1 MAMNID
7 LKNLNMSDIQDQI
20 KKLMANKK
28 LVTKIG
34 IIFGAIVFFLI
45 IYYAVLNP
53 MVNSRK
59 AKLDDMNKKKQETEQ
74 FTKDINSMKA
84 KIKKLKPEYE
94 NYSKL
99 FHSKAEVEGLY
110 QTLSVF
116 AGRNDL
122 VISKIVKKPIESVLK
137 SQALAK
143 ASGKKAKKSKKGKK
157 NQTKSVKNIAY
168 YKIPVEFEI
177 NGNFIGYIKFKRAL
191 SLSNKML
198 NFDKESIQVVKG
210 DSTGTIKVN
219 GSLTIVGLPDEFFKL
234 IFLALLLMLA
244 AKVSMADSHDAE
256 QNIIDKAKEINQNI
270 KKKQSNQQA
279 NISSEI
285 GNNEEPL
292 PLNDPFV
299 GDSSLTGG
307 ALIEADPEEAKNEM
321 SLYKFKLVG
330 VMTSEKNGGFVS
342 LVNAS
347 GDIITVSL
355 FEELSPGVKLVA
367 INNKEAVFEKN
378 SESLMVINFKNQITE
393 RSF

>member
-7 LKNLNMSDIQDQI
+7 LKNLNMSDIQEQI
-20 KKLMANKK
+20 KKLTANKK

-34 IIFGAIVFFLI
+34 IIFGAVVFFLI

-74 FTKDINSMKA
+74 FAKDINSMRA

-116 AGRNDL
+116 AGQNDL
-122 VISKIVKKPIESVLK
+122 VISKIVKKPIQSVLK

-143 ASGKKAKKSKKGKK
+143 ASGKKPKTGKN

-210 DSTGTIKVN
+210 DSTGAIKVN
-219 GSLTIVGLPDEFFKL
+219 GSLTIVGLPDEFF
-234 IFLALLLMLA
+234 
-244 AKVSMADSHDAE
+244 
-256 QNIIDKAKEINQNI
+256 
-270 KKKQSNQQA
+270 
-279 NISSEI
+279 
-285 GNNEEPL
+285 
-292 PLNDPFV
+292 
-299 GDSSLTGG
+299 
-307 ALIEADPEEAKNEM
+307 
-321 SLYKFKLVG
+321 
-330 VMTSEKNGGFVS
+330 
-342 LVNAS
+342 
-347 GDIITVSL
+347 
-355 FEELSPGVKLVA
+355 
-367 INNKEAVFEKN
+367 
-378 SESLMVINFKNQITE
+378 
-393 RSF
+393 